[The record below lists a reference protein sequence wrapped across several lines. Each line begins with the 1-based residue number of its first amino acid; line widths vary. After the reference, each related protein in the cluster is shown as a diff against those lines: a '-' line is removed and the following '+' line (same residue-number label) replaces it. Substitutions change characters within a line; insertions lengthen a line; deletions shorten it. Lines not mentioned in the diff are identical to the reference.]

1 MSLLFLLHFCSFS
14 LVSANCFTENSVIG
28 IRQTPKFAVVLPG
41 GSVSITCQVTSE
53 KDIHGVHLLRRF
65 RKIMYTNKTNTTSK
79 EPDYNQSLLLS
90 GWSRD
95 FTVTL
100 TNLTADDTDI
110 YMCDADPTD
119 SYRKLCGGGTFISVL
134 SAAEC
139 PGIGKEQ
146 EQSRNEVLLPIYI
159 AVIAVLCLPLLL
171 LAIYKIYGI
180 QLKKATQKL
189 PQNSVYVD
197 MTLTRRNTMSNS
209 NAYNTGLLA

>member
-1 MSLLFLLHFCSFS
+1 MLLLIFLHFCSFS
-14 LVSANCFTENSVIG
+14 LASANCFTENSVIG
-28 IRQTPKFAVVLPG
+28 IRQTPQFAVVLPG

-65 RKIMYTNKTNTTSK
+65 RKIIYINKTNTTSK
-79 EPDYNQSLLLS
+79 EPDYRQSLLLS

-100 TNLTADDTDI
+100 TNLTTDDSDI
-110 YMCDADPTD
+110 YMCDADLIG
-119 SYRKLCGGGTFISVL
+119 SNEKLCGGGTFISVL

-146 EQSRNEVLLPIYI
+146 SRNEHLVPILV
-159 AVIAVLCLPLLL
+159 AVIAAQCVILLL
-171 LAIYKIYGI
+171 LAIYLIYKWI
-180 QLKKATQKL
+180 QKKAQQNL
-189 PQNSVYVD
+189 PQNALYMD